1 MRLYSS
7 FTALAAPLL
16 AIASASTSHQKPI
29 QIFLYPSPSTV
40 ESYQATH
47 DRTPLLNADQAQAIF
62 SHHLGVAGL
71 SGGVDEYEKL
81 PEGHGSWVHLLGTP
95 GENEVQE
102 ANKGRVIIIQGDV
115 EAEDIL
121 PNTISPNPTFYLSS
135 TSSTVRAF
143 LQPYINRAEQVVD
156 HIMDSLDIKD
166 SRVVQ
171 WLGDLRRSLMCP
183 FGEKIETSKL
193 LHDQLEALSALASR
207 MPWNDKSQSQDSSWE
222 SIIINAFGGSSN
234 AADGEDAQIQAAV
247 RKAGCLG
254 VKGALSEM
262 TSSSD
267 QPPFIL
273 VIMPSNGATS
283 IHKTK
288 RAFESETVL
297 NEDLDFDSEDVDQ
310 QVSETTTAASY
321 TNSSIPADANPM
333 CFPSNRTCD
342 YASSSCSGH
351 GICVQVSN
359 STKESRTGECWKCKC
374 AAGYVGVQCQKGDYV
389 FQTILLVFTPL
400 LLITVLLASVG
411 LLNAVGGEKLP
422 STLTLSMGGPHKRD

>member
-1 MRLYSS
+1 MRSLWSL
-7 FTALAAPLL
+7 TALAAPFL
-16 AIASASTSHQKPI
+16 AIASASTQQQKPI

-47 DRTPLLNADQAQAIF
+47 DRTPVLNADQAQAVF
-62 SHHLGVAGL
+62 SHHLGALGP

-81 PEGHGSWVHLLGTP
+81 PEGHGGWVHLLGNS
-95 GENEVQE
+95 GENGAQE

-135 TSSTVRAF
+135 TSSSVKVF

-171 WLGDLRRSLMCP
+171 WLGDVFTLTSS
-183 FGEKIETSKL
+183 ETSKL

-207 MPWNDKSQSQDSSWE
+207 MPWNDKSQSEDSTWE

-234 AADGEDAQIQAAV
+234 PADDEDAQIQAAV
-247 RKAGCLG
+247 KKAGYLG
-254 VKGALSEM
+254 VKGALAEM
-262 TSSSD
+262 TSSED

-273 VIMPSNGATS
+273 VIMPSTGSAS
-283 IHKTK
+283 IQHSK
-288 RAFESETVL
+288 RAFESEAVL
-297 NEDLDFDSEDVDQ
+297 NEDFDFELEDVEE
-310 QVSETTTAASY
+310 QVSETTTAVIY
-321 TNSSIPADANPM
+321 AN
-333 CFPSNRTCD
+333 T
-342 YASSSCSGH
+342 
-351 GICVQVSN
+351 
-359 STKESRTGECWKCKC
+359 
-374 AAGYVGVQCQKGDYV
+374 
-389 FQTILLVFTPL
+389 QTILLVFTPL

-422 STLTLSMGGPHKRD
+422 STLTLSIGGPHKRD

>member
-1 MRLYSS
+1 MRLLWSL
-7 FTALAAPLL
+7 TALAAPFL
-16 AIASASTSHQKPI
+16 AIASASNQQQKPI
-29 QIFLYPSPSTV
+29 QIFLYPSPATV

-47 DRTPLLNADQAQAIF
+47 DHTPVLNADQAQAVF
-62 SHHLGVAGL
+62 SHHLGVAG
-71 SGGVDEYEKL
+71 SASGVDEYEKL
-81 PEGHGSWVHLLGTP
+81 PDGHGSWVHLLGNP

-102 ANKGRVIIIQGDV
+102 ANKGRVIIIQGDI

-121 PNTISPNPTFYLSS
+121 PNTISSNPTFYLSS
-135 TSSTVRAF
+135 TSSSVKAF

-156 HIMDSLDIKD
+156 HILDSLDIKD

-171 WLGDLRRSLMCP
+171 WL
-183 FGEKIETSKL
+183 ETSKL

-207 MPWNDKSQSQDSSWE
+207 MPWNDKSQSEDFTWE
-222 SIIINAFGGSSN
+222 SIIINAFS
-234 AADGEDAQIQAAV
+234 APADAEDAQIQAAV
-247 RKAGCLG
+247 KKAGCLG
-254 VKGALSEM
+254 VKGALAEM
-262 TSSSD
+262 TASDD

-273 VIMPSNGATS
+273 VIMPSNGSPS
-283 IHKTK
+283 IQQYK

-297 NEDLDFDSEDVDQ
+297 NEDSDFDLENVEE

-321 TNSSIPADANPM
+321 ANSSIPADANPM

-351 GICVQVSN
+351 GSCIQVSN

-422 STLTLSMGGPHKRD
+422 STLTLSIGGPHKRD